1 MNLGITAYLLK
12 SSDWV
17 VLDKTQV
24 ANVNECDFEEVTLFI
39 SPEKMV
45 EISKIMKDS
54 LSASELDG

>member
-12 SSDWV
+12 GSDWV

>member
-12 SSDWV
+12 GSDWV

-54 LSASELDG
+54 LSVSELDG